1 MCNSCCSRSD
11 DHHHQQQQQ
20 ESNEFDNQ
28 TSIDSRTKGV
38 TSAPQTH
45 SGPTGPP
52 DTILEADA
60 EAEAAAEMEAET
72 ETETATTT
80 AADTANASERA
91 EPAEPAERDSTKV
104 AVTELAAL
112 TTSAAK
118 LSFTERES
126 KNDKQCSDG
135 GDVQSVG
142 SSSSSSS
149 NKATTQRQRR
159 LRTPVWARS
168 MSSTNKTY
176 IRSNNF
182 MNFMNF

>member
-80 AADTANASERA
+80 AADTANASER
-91 EPAEPAERDSTKV
+91 AEPAERDSTKV